1 MVVERHVDLLFV
13 DGIEQRFGVGNE
25 LSVPCVAVPI
35 LQTVVPRARGSVVG
49 VPPHV
54 EDDVVERDIVAFIG
68 PLMVGEPL
76 WRGLQITATLHTP
89 DEVSRSENVFAVWT
103 QVNPRGL

>member
-54 EDDVVERDIVAFIG
+54 EDDVVEREIVAVLAPYYVEEIIG
-68 PLMVGEPL
+68 RVGPIAKKTHPMEL
-76 WRGLQITATLHTP
+76 FSCHG
-89 DEVSRSENVFAVWT
+89 DVSAAGSE
-103 QVNPRGL
+103 